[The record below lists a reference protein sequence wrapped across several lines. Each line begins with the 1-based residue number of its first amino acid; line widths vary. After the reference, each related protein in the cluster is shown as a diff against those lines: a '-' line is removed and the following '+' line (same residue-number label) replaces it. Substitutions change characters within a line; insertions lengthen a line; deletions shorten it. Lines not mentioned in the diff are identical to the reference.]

1 MRILKSRG
9 VPRLSAVA
17 PTLMLGAAFF
27 LGAVLWAT
35 VPPLAERL
43 GLSVP
48 AGHAAGAIAILLAAA
63 ALLSPA
69 RRIIGGGAA
78 SLGDIAA
85 TLTETAARATEMEM
99 LALAQHSLDNN
110 LQILQTELRQRG
122 DPQVRDGALYYGDT
136 RINDDVAIV
145 DTVREKAGGTATIFL
160 GDLRIATNVTKPDGG
175 RAVGTRLTAKTVIE
189 TVLRQGK
196 AFRGEAE
203 ILGEAYYTIYEPIL
217 SDGRVVGILYV
228 GLRKAEFAARHGE
241 GEGETG
247 ATGGARAISRA
258 LAALERSA
266 RTQSEMARAAIIQRQ
281 EAEDLRR
288 QHEAR
293 RQAQAAEQR
302 RVVEDLSAAL
312 EQLAQGDLTRPI
324 AAPFPPDYESLRVNY
339 NGALKRL
346 HDAIADIS
354 GGVSS
359 LREGSNSISS
369 AADQLAHRT
378 EQQAASLEETAAAL
392 NEITATVQATSAGAS
407 KARETV
413 RNTHADVEES
423 GRTMSQAVTA
433 MERIEA
439 SARQMEQI
447 ISVIDEIAFQTNLL
461 ALNAGV
467 EAARAGESG
476 RGFAVVAQEVRALAQ
491 RAADAAREIRQLISG
506 SNEQV
511 ALGASL
517 VNQTGEALS
526 KVVGQVGEIARLIS
540 EIASSAVEQANG
552 LEEVNGAVNQ
562 MDQFTQQNAVM
573 VEESNAASHAIR
585 MEADRLSNKV
595 SVFKVQAQPSSSK
608 DTAAA

>member
-1 MRILKSRG
+1 MRILKGRG
-9 VPRLSAVA
+9 AISLSAIA
-17 PTLMLGAAFF
+17 STLLLAGATCLGIVLWTLVPALGA
-27 LGAVLWAT
+27 
-35 VPPLAERL
+35 RL
-43 GLSVP
+43 GMTAF
-48 AGHAAGAIAILLAAA
+48 AGRAGAIAAILFAAA
-63 ALLSPA
+63 ALVPTS
-69 RRIIGGGAA
+69 RRLAGAGGT
-78 SLGDIAA
+78 SLDAMA
-85 TLTETAARATEMEM
+85 KTLTETASRATNMEM
-99 LALAQHSLDNN
+99 LALAQQSLDNN
-110 LQILQTELRQRG
+110 LQILEAELRQRG
-122 DPQVRDGALYYGDT
+122 EPRVRDNALYYGDT
-136 RINDDVAIV
+136 RINDDTAIV
-145 DTVREKAGGTATIFL
+145 DAVRARAGGTATIFL
-160 GDLRIATNVTKPDGG
+160 GDLRIATNVTKPDGS
-175 RAVGTRLTAKTVIE
+175 RATGTRLTAESVID
-189 TVLRQGK
+189 TVLHQGK

-203 ILGEAYYTIYEPIL
+203 ILGEAYYTIYEPVL

-241 GEGETG
+241 GAGGTG
-247 ATGGARAISRA
+247 ADDPAAAIARALSA
-258 LAALERSA
+258 LDRSA
-266 RTQSEMARAAIIQRQ
+266 RTQEEMARAAIVQRQ

-302 RVVEDLSAAL
+302 QVVGDLSAAL
-312 EQLAQGDLTRPI
+312 EHLAQGDLTRPI
-324 AAPFPPDYESLRVNY
+324 AAPFPPDYESLRLNY
-339 NGALKRL
+339 NSALHRL
-346 HDAIADIS
+346 HDAIAEIS
-354 GGVSS
+354 SGVDS
-359 LREGSNSISS
+359 LREGSNGISS

-413 RNTHADVEES
+413 ENTHADVERS
-423 GRTMSQAVTA
+423 GRTMSQAVSA

-447 ISVIDEIAFQTNLL
+447 IGVIDEIAFQTNLL

-517 VNQTGEALS
+517 VNQTGEALT

-595 SVFKVQAQPSSSK
+595 SVFTVQAQASSSK

>member
-1 MRILKSRG
+1 MRILKGRG
-9 VPRLSAVA
+9 AISLSAIA
-17 PTLMLGAAFF
+17 STLLLAGATCLGIVLWTLVPALGA
-27 LGAVLWAT
+27 
-35 VPPLAERL
+35 RL
-43 GLSVP
+43 GMTAF
-48 AGHAAGAIAILLAAA
+48 AGRAGAIAAILFAAA
-63 ALLSPA
+63 ALVPTS
-69 RRIIGGGAA
+69 RRLAGAGGT
-78 SLGDIAA
+78 SLDGMAK
-85 TLTETAARATEMEM
+85 TLTETASRATNMEM
-99 LALAQHSLDNN
+99 LALAQQSLDNN
-110 LQILQTELRQRG
+110 LQILEAELRQRG
-122 DPQVRDGALYYGDT
+122 EPRVRDNALYYGDT
-136 RINDDVAIV
+136 RINDDTAIV
-145 DTVREKAGGTATIFL
+145 DAVRAKAGGTATIFL
-160 GDLRIATNVTKPDGG
+160 GDLRIATNVTKPDGN
-175 RAVGTRLTAKTVIE
+175 RATGTRLTAESVID
-189 TVLRQGK
+189 TVLHQGK

-203 ILGEAYYTIYEPIL
+203 ILGEAYYTIYEPVL

-241 GEGETG
+241 GAGGTG
-247 ATGGARAISRA
+247 ADDPAAAIARALSA
-258 LAALERSA
+258 LDRSA
-266 RTQSEMARAAIIQRQ
+266 RTQEEMARAAIVQRQ

-302 RVVEDLSAAL
+302 QVVADLSAAL
-312 EQLAQGDLTRPI
+312 EHLAQGDLTRPI
-324 AAPFPPDYESLRVNY
+324 AAPFPPDYESLRLNY
-339 NGALKRL
+339 NSALNRL
-346 HDAIADIS
+346 HDAIAEIS
-354 GGVSS
+354 SGVDS
-359 LREGSNSISS
+359 LREGSNGISS

-413 RNTHADVEES
+413 ENTHADVEQS

-447 ISVIDEIAFQTNLL
+447 IGVIDEIAFQTNLL

-517 VNQTGEALS
+517 VNQTGEALT

-540 EIASSAVEQANG
+540 EIANSAVEQANG

-595 SVFKVQAQPSSSK
+595 SVFKVQAQASSSK

>member
-9 VPRLSAVA
+9 APRLSAVA
-17 PTLMLGAAFF
+17 PTLMLAAAFF

-48 AGHAAGAIAILLAAA
+48 AGHAAAAIAVLLAAA
-63 ALLSPA
+63 ALVSPA
-69 RRIIGGGAA
+69 RRVIGGGAA
-78 SLGDIAA
+78 SLEGIAA

-122 DPQVRDGALYYGDT
+122 DPQVRDGVLYYGET
-136 RINDDVAIV
+136 RINDDIAIV

-160 GDLRIATNVTKPDGG
+160 GDLRIATNVTKPDGS
-175 RAVGTRLTAKTVIE
+175 RAVGTRLTAETVIE

-241 GEGETG
+241 GEGEG
-247 ATGGARAISRA
+247 ETGGARAISRA

-266 RTQSEMARAAIIQRQ
+266 RTQGEMARAAIVQRQ

-302 RVVEDLSAAL
+302 RVVEDLSTAL

-324 AAPFPPDYESLRVNY
+324 ATPFPPDYESLRVNY

-359 LREGSNSISS
+359 LREGSNGISS

-413 RNTHADVEES
+413 RNTHADVERS

>member
-9 VPRLSAVA
+9 APRLSAVA
-17 PTLMLGAAFF
+17 PTLMLAAAFF

-43 GLSVP
+43 GLSMP
-48 AGHAAGAIAILLAAA
+48 AGHAAAAIAILLAAA
-63 ALLSPA
+63 ALVSPA
-69 RRIIGGGAA
+69 RRVIGGGAA
-78 SLGDIAA
+78 SLDGIAA

-122 DPQVRDGALYYGDT
+122 DPQVRDGVLYYGET
-136 RINDDVAIV
+136 RINDDIAIV
-145 DTVREKAGGTATIFL
+145 DAVREKAGGTATIFL
-160 GDLRIATNVTKPDGG
+160 GDLRIATNVTKPDGS
-175 RAVGTRLTAKTVIE
+175 RAVGTRLTAETVIE

-217 SDGRVVGILYV
+217 SDGQVVGILYV

-247 ATGGARAISRA
+247 GAGGARAISRA

-266 RTQSEMARAAIIQRQ
+266 RTQGEMARAAIVQRQ

-302 RVVEDLSAAL
+302 RVVEDLSTAL

-359 LREGSNSISS
+359 LREGSNGISS

>member
-1 MRILKSRG
+1 GADDPAAAIARA
-9 VPRLSAVA
+9 LSA
-17 PTLMLGAAFF
+17 
-27 LGAVLWAT
+27 
-35 VPPLAERL
+35 
-43 GLSVP
+43 
-48 AGHAAGAIAILLAAA
+48 
-63 ALLSPA
+63 
-69 RRIIGGGAA
+69 
-78 SLGDIAA
+78 
-85 TLTETAARATEMEM
+85 
-99 LALAQHSLDNN
+99 LD
-110 LQILQTELRQRG
+110 
-122 DPQVRDGALYYGDT
+122 
-136 RINDDVAIV
+136 
-145 DTVREKAGGTATIFL
+145 
-160 GDLRIATNVTKPDGG
+160 
-175 RAVGTRLTAKTVIE
+175 
-189 TVLRQGK
+189 
-196 AFRGEAE
+196 
-203 ILGEAYYTIYEPIL
+203 
-217 SDGRVVGILYV
+217 
-228 GLRKAEFAARHGE
+228 
-241 GEGETG
+241 
-247 ATGGARAISRA
+247 
-258 LAALERSA
+258 RSA
-266 RTQSEMARAAIIQRQ
+266 RTQEEMARAAIVQRQ

-302 RVVEDLSAAL
+302 RVVEDLSTAL

-359 LREGSNSISS
+359 LREGSNGISS

-413 RNTHADVEES
+413 ENTHADVERS
-423 GRTMSQAVTA
+423 GRTMSQAVSA

-447 ISVIDEIAFQTNLL
+447 IGVIDEIAFQTNLL

-517 VNQTGEALS
+517 VNQTGEALT

-540 EIASSAVEQANG
+540 EIANSAVEQANG

-595 SVFKVQAQPSSSK
+595 SVFKVQAQASSSK